1 MKIIF
6 SALTLVLALSA
17 VTTAQASDRKIGN
30 VIAVERTISN
40 IYETCIDQ
48 LKEDQTSGQ
57 FVSCKID
64 VKKTNADYTQ
74 GTQRVLF
81 LYKDGCEVEG
91 YAQNSVALITFSA
104 TTPKAT
110 LNDAKACLRKAID
123 TSANKDSFKILIYT
137 VE

>member
-6 SALTLVLALSA
+6 SALTLALALSA
-17 VTTAQASDRKIGN
+17 VSTAQASDRKIGN
-30 VIAVERTISN
+30 IVAVERTIN
-40 IYETCIDQ
+40 DIYETCVDQ
-48 LKEDQTSGQ
+48 IKDTNTSGE

-74 GTQRVLF
+74 GTQRPLF

-91 YAQNSVALITFSA
+91 YIQNGIALITFSA
-104 TTPKAT
+104 TADKAT
-110 LNDAKACLRKAID
+110 VADAKVCLRKAID
-123 TSANKDSFKILIYT
+123 VSANKNSFKFLVYT